1 MIKEEALPLRD
12 QPDFPALTELAK
24 RGLLSAE
31 TWHCNRPRVSL
42 KTSIDV
48 PMLGTVIE
56 QNGDG
61 LLEESHMPVGWPL
74 HIDGAVRQRCVHRDT
89 TLQELDYLLS
99 EYDMKRGLVEINR
112 EAPQWAH
119 KAVWNKWYMEPKAG
133 FTLNRMWA
141 DSEPDITQKT
151 SRSNEVRD
159 SDLRRVASAVATL
172 PTSEMPDSAFLKALG
187 TPGVQTVPSQTGS
200 LAQRAIEEWERCICE
215 NKAVAIL
222 NRMQEGKTALIK
234 KDGGEMLIA
243 IVLDKPL
250 AEAQALV
257 DDPDAFIREIT
268 KIMQDKHAHP
278 VIAQMIHPD
287 VRDDLPPSECATWL
301 IRKPKQPYCNDAPCT
316 VANEIPI
323 RTSRQRGIPTADG
336 HTCRL
341 CPYSTCHPD

>member
-1 MIKEEALPLRD
+1 
-12 QPDFPALTELAK
+12 
-24 RGLLSAE
+24 
-31 TWHCNRPRVSL
+31 
-42 KTSIDV
+42 
-48 PMLGTVIE
+48 
-56 QNGDG
+56 
-61 LLEESHMPVGWPL
+61 
-74 HIDGAVRQRCVHRDT
+74 
-89 TLQELDYLLS
+89 
-99 EYDMKRGLVEINR
+99 
-112 EAPQWAH
+112 
-119 KAVWNKWYMEPKAG
+119 MEPKAG

-172 PTSEMPDSAFLKALG
+172 PTSEMPDCAFLKALG

-215 NKAVAIL
+215 NKVVAIL
-222 NRMQEGKTALIK
+222 NRMQEGKAALIK

-278 VIAQMIHPD
+278 VIAQMSHPD
-287 VRDDLPPSECATWL
+287 VRDELPPSECATGSSES
-301 IRKPKQPYCNDAPCT
+301 QSS
-316 VANEIPI
+316 
-323 RTSRQRGIPTADG
+323 RTATTNLAQSQTRFQ
-336 HTCRL
+336 
-341 CPYSTCHPD
+341 